1 VRRRMIFACLHEM
14 MASARVRLKETLGT
28 HVTCSSN
35 RCWCQLAGREKRKGF
50 AYGDESERP
59 APSQTSKP
67 WHGVGGFPANVVLP
81 PTHGRDSG

>member
-1 VRRRMIFACLHEM
+1 MRRRMIFACFHQM

-50 AYGDESERP
+50 AYGDESELQT
-59 APSQTSKP
+59 PSQTSS
-67 WHGVGGFPANVVLP
+67 HGTELGGFPANVSLP
-81 PTHGRDSG
+81 PTHGRDDG